1 MSELHWTET
10 PTLRRPIF
18 VLALE
23 GFFDAA
29 FGATSTVEWIQKITE
44 ARSVAEIDPDAFFDF
59 TSRRP
64 RVRLDDDDQ
73 REIVWPHNNITVS
86 GLDAG
91 DRDLVLLS
99 GVEPHMRWRSYIGCL
114 LAVIRELKVELVVT
128 LGTTADQIP
137 HTRTPIVVG
146 STAVPELARTLGL
159 SAPTYQGQTGV
170 VGVLHTELERLSVP
184 SISLRAPA
192 CFYASSATNPKL
204 VVALAGQVERVT
216 GVPTRVGE
224 LAGTVADWTSR
235 VDEAVQQD
243 NSMAP
248 YIPQLELAYDHQ
260 FEQQLAQQAD
270 VSAEVE
276 RFLRGL
282 DDSGAGG
289 DSAR

>member
-1 MSELHWTET
+1 MSELHWTQT

-44 ARSVAEIDPDAFFDF
+44 ARAIGSIDPDSFFDF

-64 RVRLDDDDQ
+64 RVRLDDNDQ

-86 GLDAG
+86 SVTAG

-114 LAVIRELKVELVVT
+114 IEVIRQLKIELVVT
-128 LGTTADQIP
+128 LGSTADQIP

-146 STAVPELARTLGL
+146 STAATGLARTLGL

-170 VGVLHTELERLSVP
+170 VGVLHTELERVGVP

-216 GVPTRVGE
+216 GVATRVGE
-224 LAGTVADWTSR
+224 LADTVADWTSR

-243 NSMAP
+243 HSMAP
-248 YIPQLELAYDHQ
+248 YIPQLEFAYDQQ
-260 FEQQLAQQAD
+260 FEQQIAQEAD

-282 DDSGAGG
+282 DESGAGG
-289 DSAR
+289 DSTL

>member
-1 MSELHWTET
+1 MIWAEV
-10 PTLRRPIF
+10 PVLRRPIF

-23 GFFDAA
+23 GFFDVA
-29 FGATSTVEWIQKITE
+29 FGATSSVEWIQKITE
-44 ARSVAEIDPDAFFDF
+44 TQEVGHIDPDSFFDF

-64 RVRLDDDDQ
+64 RVKLDEDNV

-86 GLDAG
+86 IVESTG
-91 DRDLVLLS
+91 RDLVLLS
-99 GVEPHMRWRSYIGCL
+99 GVEPHMRWGNYIACL
-114 LAVIRELKVELVVT
+114 LEVIDRFKVEMVVT

-146 STAVPELARTLGL
+146 STAQPQLARTLGL

-170 VGVLHTELERLSVP
+170 VGVLHTVLERKGIP

-204 VVALAGQVERVT
+204 VAALASQVERVT

-224 LAGTVADWTSR
+224 LADTVADWSAR

-248 YIPQLELAYDHQ
+248 YIPQLEYAYDQQ
-260 FEQQLAQQAD
+260 FEQQIADSSD
-270 VSAEVE
+270 VSVEVE

-282 DDSGAGG
+282 NNPEGETPG
-289 DSAR
+289 